1 MAGSPA
7 LVAQYRKQRELANKR
22 IPMESGPAREA
33 AANPPVP
40 RAWVDGGAG
49 LEVLIENRPDG
60 VFVTGSRTAGGGEA
74 QMWGSEPLPVES
86 GFILPDSVFAT
97 PDDQIPT
104 LNMSDMQQT
113 QTGPDTMTQVMGD
126 VQQGIGETLTGQTLE
141 YGARQAVSGALAL
154 ASDARDALT
163 SLIPDDV
170 RQTLGI
176 AESVRLEDWVPDM
189 APPESV
195 TGNIVSAL
203 SQFLIPYGAVM
214 KGVSVAGKA
223 ATTIG
228 GRSGQAMLGG
238 AAVDFTVWDTQDE
251 RFADLVQTIPWAA
264 NDITAWLASNE
275 DDSVLEVRLKNS
287 IEGALLGGLVD
298 SIVSAARIYRAGKQM
313 VEGLGPDVMDKL
325 REFGANT
332 DGTVNIPDGMMP
344 PSLRGG
350 DALGDAARVADNLP
364 MDEASRMGID
374 GTKVVDDSGSPL
386 LVYHGSLKQ
395 GLTSLTPGY
404 GEPGTWFSGSI
415 NTANNYAKG
424 PDGQIYK
431 AYLNMRNPLVVDF
444 DDDMIPTVRGAPLV
458 DRNGE
463 LLETNV
469 DIVTHAENNGYD
481 GVIFSRGNYTEADPA
496 YVVFDSGQVK
506 LLNGGAAL
514 PDEVGPLTVEDI
526 SGMMGDAP
534 TAPAV
539 PGEAFVPTPAP
550 APRPD
555 RVATAPVTGST
566 TDWMVDAPP
575 AIPTEGKR
583 TVLTDVGRF
592 LDEQHVATHG
602 RNLDI
607 ANPDDVAVVQQAM
620 ADEIKFQLEQEVS
633 GRGWYDDDI
642 ASALAVS
649 EEMHPSLA
657 APIRKVLLTAI
668 AALHS
673 PARRASDNWVDALR
687 NYAHYDETGKLS
699 PKQPGRDVF
708 WPNGTRGPNVAQQ
721 ITLLNH
727 MIDTLGEEGAMRFML
742 EPQTV
747 AAINDVRFGS
757 GLYGKGSK
765 VAGKADDTRLG
776 AFIFG
781 EKIGSFFLNL
791 NGVRETTTDIWF
803 TRTWNRH
810 LGRMMTVEDGKPAL
824 VGQPRNQAER
834 AAMKEMT
841 ARLSEE
847 TGLSTQDIQAV
858 LWYYEQNLYTRL
870 GVPSRPASFLDGANN
885 VRSSQPGAD
894 AGGKGSPGGGGSRSG
909 AAAGAAL
916 VGGSG
921 AAALIGGTGQDALAS
936 TGDQYDDQGNL
947 IVNVVPNPDVPTR
960 PGDLTPEQQAG
971 PETQVAGGGADI
983 LAAIAR
989 AMSGEVETKAAKV
1002 LGDALDDATFS
1013 DLRSALSSPAMDD
1026 IDVAMGAFNFRALDS
1041 IANADNLL
1049 AAVTNAFRT
1058 GIDNQVA
1065 AIPRQAYVEMQA
1077 TLAQMRQR
1085 MAELKSPTPPAEIQ
1099 QFTQAQR
1106 DVAEI
1111 ELAHQIADLE
1121 ARFARS
1127 DKAADGVMTDDTVA
1141 WMANASGMTRER
1153 LINRE
1158 TGEAYNAPQLR
1169 AARAIVT
1176 GAVADLR
1183 EAHAAALISGSDL
1196 DIAVVRRLATITS
1209 ALLLQYKGATAE
1221 AARALGSLRGNAAMP
1236 PGGVATSI
1244 PDNPLM
1250 QAAMMRDFFETSG
1263 GRDVN
1268 KAFMD
1273 LMTKA
1278 LKSGDDAL
1286 IAGFTRQAAGAS
1298 TFDMVHEA
1306 WINTI
1311 LASPATQ
1318 IVNASGNV
1326 GVTATLLTE
1335 VWVRSSLD
1343 FGGNNREL
1351 LDNPGSAMAY
1361 SIGLF
1366 SAVPDA
1372 MRLARDATLG
1382 LDYTSKFT
1390 TASVGHRASITTENF
1405 SQLINRNTGHPI
1417 ADVIDRTVGQI
1428 LAGINTVTR
1437 GVVGNS
1443 VNAVAGVIVDDI
1455 NMALGRQA
1463 LESGNPLASLADM
1476 LADYYYRGPGRMLG
1490 GADEFFKAINYRAEL
1505 YRRAYIQARAEGLRG
1520 AAFKARMEAILADP
1534 VNEAPDIHLGA
1545 LDHGKYATLQMHAT
1559 PAMRAIGQLRSMTPG
1574 GRYIMAFM
1582 GVISNIIRVAYHR
1595 MPVVGMAAPDN
1606 MRRLLSMNATDRQV
1620 VAGRQ
1625 ISGALMLGSA
1635 GMLAAN
1641 GYLTGSGTGD
1651 YEKDKAL
1658 EAAGVPPYSIN
1669 IGALVGLDDYWV
1681 SINRFEPIS
1690 IFFATAADAQRAISN
1705 ADEEADA
1712 AEAAMAGT
1720 LAISKYMMDQSVVQ
1734 GIADFYE
1741 AISGTPGD
1749 EAGGAERAGR
1759 YFARLIAS
1767 QISALGGPLARG
1779 GAFQR
1784 NLARAEDPVVRNA
1797 NPDPNPEP
1805 TGWVESPFM
1814 LRRFQQIVRQIEAG
1828 TPGLSQNLPAR
1839 YDWLGRQ
1846 VEIDRPG
1853 PDVISPWK
1861 AVDSTYDSRVLIEI
1875 GIEPSRARNLDLEGL
1890 RIGPEGDSATDI
1902 PLDQFADFAR
1912 EVQIGGEMIRLGL
1925 VPSLTPRTISGI
1937 KLTPEQ
1943 DSMYA
1948 YLRGQGVKI
1957 RGDGGYWYAL
1967 DPSGQRIDIGSP
1979 GDPSDPSYVF
1989 QDPYVT
1995 APPVGPTPMVPGL
2008 DPSKYYTMEEAL
2020 NAIIQTRE
2028 YALLSDYTDSDL
2040 GRGDDTKKELI
2051 QAVIGY
2057 YTTGGPFS
2065 RSKLGA
2071 AQYTLFRMY
2080 PDLYREILARK
2091 TGMPPELIGPQTQDM
2106 SLMGVERR

>member
-1 MAGSPA
+1 MAAAPRPPASTVDPRGDQYDDQGRLIVNVVPNPDMPDRPGDLTPEQSPA
-7 LVAQYRKQRELANKR
+7 QRRLHSIQRYRQQRERANAS

-74 QMWGSEPLPVES
+74 QMWGGEPIPVES

-113 QTGPDTMTQVMGD
+113 QTGPDTMTQVMRD

-238 AAVDFTVWDTQDE
+238 AAVDFTVWDRQHE
-251 RFADLVQTIPWAA
+251 RFPHLVQTIPWAA
-264 NDITAWLASNE
+264 IHISAWLASYE
-275 DDSVLEVRLKNS
+275 DDSALESRLKNS

-350 DALGDAARVADNLP
+350 DVPAASGDA
-364 MDEASRMGID
+364 
-374 GTKVVDDSGSPL
+374 
-386 LVYHGSLKQ
+386 
-395 GLTSLTPGY
+395 
-404 GEPGTWFSGSI
+404 
-415 NTANNYAKG
+415 
-424 PDGQIYK
+424 
-431 AYLNMRNPLVVDF
+431 
-444 DDDMIPTVRGAPLV
+444 GA
-458 DRNGE
+458 G
-463 LLETNV
+463 
-469 DIVTHAENNGYD
+469 
-481 GVIFSRGNYTEADPA
+481 
-496 YVVFDSGQVK
+496 
-506 LLNGGAAL
+506 L

-602 RNLDI
+602 RSLDI

-620 ADEIKFQLEQEVS
+620 ADEIKFQLEQPVS

-642 ASALAVS
+642 AAALAVS

-657 APIRKVLLTAI
+657 APNRKVLLTAI

-673 PARRASDNWVDALR
+673 PLRRASDNWADALR

-708 WPNGTRGPNVAQQ
+708 WPNATRGPNVAQQ

-747 AAINDVRFGS
+747 AGINDVRFGS

-870 GVPSRPASFLDGANN
+870 GVPSRPASFSDGANN

-916 VGGSG
+916 VGGTG
-921 AAALIGGTGQDALAS
+921 AAVLLGGAGQDALAS
-936 TGDQYDDQGNL
+936 TGDQYDAQGNL

-1026 IDVAMGAFNFRALDS
+1026 IDVAMGAFNYRALDS
-1041 IANADNLL
+1041 IAKADDLL
-1049 AAVTNAFRT
+1049 AAVTDAFRT

-1085 MAELKSPTPPAEIQ
+1085 MADLKSPTPPAEIQ

-1141 WMANASGMTRER
+1141 WMADASGMTRER
-1153 LINRE
+1153 LINRRLKFKKLRTIE
-1158 TGEAYNAPQLR
+1158 DSSYNLAHVIGNSLVFRHNTAQFRCRIQWLCRGSVGRQLSSCIWR
-1169 AARAIVT
+1169 K
-1176 GAVADLR
+1176 
-1183 EAHAAALISGSDL
+1183 
-1196 DIAVVRRLATITS
+1196 VRH
-1209 ALLLQYKGATAE
+1209 Y
-1221 AARALGSLRGNAAMP
+1221 
-1236 PGGVATSI
+1236 V
-1244 PDNPLM
+1244 
-1250 QAAMMRDFFETSG
+1250 
-1263 GRDVN
+1263 
-1268 KAFMD
+1268 
-1273 LMTKA
+1273 
-1278 LKSGDDAL
+1278 
-1286 IAGFTRQAAGAS
+1286 
-1298 TFDMVHEA
+1298 
-1306 WINTI
+1306 
-1311 LASPATQ
+1311 
-1318 IVNASGNV
+1318 SGNSN
-1326 GVTATLLTE
+1326 A
-1335 VWVRSSLD
+1335 
-1343 FGGNNREL
+1343 
-1351 LDNPGSAMAY
+1351 
-1361 SIGLF
+1361 IGIIF
-1366 SAVPDA
+1366 S
-1372 MRLARDATLG
+1372 
-1382 LDYTSKFT
+1382 KIFT
-1390 TASVGHRASITTENF
+1390 
-1405 SQLINRNTGHPI
+1405 
-1417 ADVIDRTVGQI
+1417 
-1428 LAGINTVTR
+1428 
-1437 GVVGNS
+1437 
-1443 VNAVAGVIVDDI
+1443 
-1455 NMALGRQA
+1455 
-1463 LESGNPLASLADM
+1463 
-1476 LADYYYRGPGRMLG
+1476 
-1490 GADEFFKAINYRAEL
+1490 
-1505 YRRAYIQARAEGLRG
+1505 GLR
-1520 AAFKARMEAILADP
+1520 
-1534 VNEAPDIHLGA
+1534 N
-1545 LDHGKYATLQMHAT
+1545 HGVH
-1559 PAMRAIGQLRSMTPG
+1559 
-1574 GRYIMAFM
+1574 FC
-1582 GVISNIIRVAYHR
+1582 
-1595 MPVVGMAAPDN
+1595 
-1606 MRRLLSMNATDRQV
+1606 
-1620 VAGRQ
+1620 
-1625 ISGALMLGSA
+1625 
-1635 GMLAAN
+1635 
-1641 GYLTGSGTGD
+1641 
-1651 YEKDKAL
+1651 
-1658 EAAGVPPYSIN
+1658 
-1669 IGALVGLDDYWV
+1669 
-1681 SINRFEPIS
+1681 
-1690 IFFATAADAQRAISN
+1690 TA
-1705 ADEEADA
+1705 
-1712 AEAAMAGT
+1712 
-1720 LAISKYMMDQSVVQ
+1720 
-1734 GIADFYE
+1734 
-1741 AISGTPGD
+1741 
-1749 EAGGAERAGR
+1749 
-1759 YFARLIAS
+1759 
-1767 QISALGGPLARG
+1767 
-1779 GAFQR
+1779 
-1784 NLARAEDPVVRNA
+1784 
-1797 NPDPNPEP
+1797 
-1805 TGWVESPFM
+1805 
-1814 LRRFQQIVRQIEAG
+1814 
-1828 TPGLSQNLPAR
+1828 
-1839 YDWLGRQ
+1839 
-1846 VEIDRPG
+1846 
-1853 PDVISPWK
+1853 
-1861 AVDSTYDSRVLIEI
+1861 
-1875 GIEPSRARNLDLEGL
+1875 
-1890 RIGPEGDSATDI
+1890 
-1902 PLDQFADFAR
+1902 
-1912 EVQIGGEMIRLGL
+1912 
-1925 VPSLTPRTISGI
+1925 
-1937 KLTPEQ
+1937 
-1943 DSMYA
+1943 
-1948 YLRGQGVKI
+1948 
-1957 RGDGGYWYAL
+1957 
-1967 DPSGQRIDIGSP
+1967 
-1979 GDPSDPSYVF
+1979 
-1989 QDPYVT
+1989 
-1995 APPVGPTPMVPGL
+1995 
-2008 DPSKYYTMEEAL
+2008 
-2020 NAIIQTRE
+2020 
-2028 YALLSDYTDSDL
+2028 
-2040 GRGDDTKKELI
+2040 
-2051 QAVIGY
+2051 
-2057 YTTGGPFS
+2057 
-2065 RSKLGA
+2065 
-2071 AQYTLFRMY
+2071 
-2080 PDLYREILARK
+2080 
-2091 TGMPPELIGPQTQDM
+2091 
-2106 SLMGVERR
+2106 